1 MVSMKARESE
11 SVKMR
16 IRARERRLKHVEEK
30 IAYYTQMQ
38 ENSPSLLYETELAN
52 AKADKANISVEL
64 TFLERERA
72 LLLARKEN
80 TNEQTNGPQPGNDN

>member
-1 MVSMKARESE
+1 MVMLKTKESE
-11 SVKMR
+11 SVTRKINNRLVRLRDAEKR
-16 IRARERRLKHVEEK
+16 IAHHSEIQKHK
-30 IAYYTQMQ
+30 
-38 ENSPSLLYETELAN
+38 PSLLNESDLAI

-80 TNEQTNGPQPGNDN
+80 TNEQTNEPQPGNDN